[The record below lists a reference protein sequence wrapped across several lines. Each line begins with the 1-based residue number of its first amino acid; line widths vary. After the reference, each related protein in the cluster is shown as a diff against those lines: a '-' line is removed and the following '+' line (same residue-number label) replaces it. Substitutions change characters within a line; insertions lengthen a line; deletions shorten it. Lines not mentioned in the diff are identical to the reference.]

1 MLQYNKMI
9 QKMISFDD
17 VIKEETK
24 GHNPHWPKIRNNNN
38 WRLWIRK
45 NKFTIESNKLAIR
58 Y

>member
-1 MLQYNKMI
+1 MI